1 MENRL
6 FLLQAPAG
14 GGTKIVLNKQSDLIL
29 HEAEIIKPSGIEEGD
44 IIGLP
49 EHFQEVER
57 LIKQEKEDRGLA
69 DAYIN
74 AAIAAEEAA
83 RIDDI
88 KKLDKSLNSEV
99 ARATAKDAEH
109 DAAIAAE
116 SEARTAADAAH
127 DVEIAAIKETEATN
141 VATLQ
146 GNIDSEQKRAEAAE
160 KVNADAIAKEVSD
173 RISAV
178 STEEAA
184 RIAGDAA
191 LQASLDAMDAAY
203 KSADAGLQSAIDSAQ
218 AEINGILS
226 GSTLDANSFAEI
238 VTLINSVDT
247 ENDTAFAS
255 YVLSNDAALAQEV
268 ADRIA
273 GDDKLTGD
281 LAAEVVRATAAE
293 AANAAAIAAE
303 EAARVAG
310 DAALQASLDAEISGR
325 TAADVAFQASLD
337 AEIANRVAGD
347 DTLTTN
353 LNAEVARAEAAEQ
366 VNAQAIAD
374 EVVARTTKDAE
385 QDAALT
391 TEVDRAKAAEKVN
404 ADAIAAEEARAIAA
418 EGVLDT
424 AIKAEEARAIAKD
437 AEHDAALA
445 AEEARAKAAEKVNAD
460 AIAAEE
466 ARAIAAEGVL
476 DTTIKAEEA
485 RAIAKD
491 AEHDAA
497 IAKEEADR
505 VAAIAAE
512 EAARISG
519 DTAIQA
525 ELSEAV
531 AELEGANK
539 AQDANAAKFEAKTN
553 AAIAAEEAARISG
566 DTALQASLDAEVDRA
581 RRAEKVNA
589 AAIAKEE
596 ADRIAAITTQKER
609 IDIILSG
616 SSVDLDQF
624 SEVVKFVEDIDMEN
638 DASLISAIDEVRKEH
653 KSDMNAEV
661 SAREKADAYIIA
673 AVGYADRGDAST
685 SHFEG
690 YLDASAEFGQAE
702 QQLAKLSDSLDELT
716 VKISELKGD
725 KAEAEAAG
733 NTDLVNSLTE
743 SIAANEAAK
752 AEQEAEKKD
761 LESSGVLHFEAFMPI
776 NEVNFEAWKKDV
788 EATELSDV
796 RTELFDSIKKEA
808 DSSVGR
814 DSEIIAAVGYNDRGA
829 ASTSHFEGYLDASAE
844 FEQATEQLAMLNYSI
859 DELTVK
865 ISELKGDKAEAEAAG
880 NTDLV
885 NSLTVTIADFEAT
898 KAKQEAE
905 KKDLESSGVFE
916 FEAFMPVNEVN
927 FEAWKKDVEATE
939 LKDATSK
946 LNDTIKR
953 EADASVER
961 DYRIEAAVG
970 YKDRGQASESHFDY
984 YVQGSAEFEQA
995 IKESEMLTEEID
1007 SLEREFASLQAQKA
1021 EAEAAGDTD
1030 LVNKLT
1036 EAMEVTYATKDD
1048 KEAQREEIKSSG
1060 VLSFEVY
1067 MPVNEVNF
1075 EAWKKDTEDAE
1086 FKDVTSKLND
1096 ELAAEIKRATAA
1108 EESLAS
1114 DVANIIENTDVSKID
1129 SFVEVINEFNKVS
1142 AANFDS
1148 IYAKKVSVSFDG
1160 KEQIV
1165 LANPVKP
1172 ESMMLYINGLMVEN
1186 GVDYTEIVEGGMVAG
1201 AVLLGDALYL
1211 AGAGAKL
1218 AGYGVHG
1225 SFSSVEFNGIDYAA
1239 LIDAKQV
1246 EISKLETKIADAK
1259 AVDAEE
1265 GAEFEVW
1272 KANTVAQID
1281 AALAAGDTATADS
1294 LTDLLANNT
1303 ADREEDKASMQRY
1316 IADTEKA
1323 LAKAKDELAALQA
1336 EANEA

>member
-293 AANAAAIAAE
+293 AANAAAIAKE
-303 EAARVAG
+303 EADRVAA

-673 AVGYADRGDAST
+673 AVGYADRGAASN

-690 YLDASAEFGQAE
+690 YLDASAEFEQATE
-702 QQLAKLSDSLDELT
+702 QLAMLNYSIDELT

-733 NTDLVNSLTE
+733 NTDLVNSLTVT
-743 SIAANEAAK
+743 IADFEATKAK
-752 AEQEAEKKD
+752 QEAEKKD

-885 NSLTVTIADFEAT
+885 NSLTESIAANETA

>member
-293 AANAAAIAAE
+293 AANAAAIAKE
-303 EAARVAG
+303 EADRVAA

-512 EAARISG
+512 EAARSSG

-673 AVGYADRGDAST
+673 AVGYADRG
-685 SHFEG
+685 
-690 YLDASAEFGQAE
+690 
-702 QQLAKLSDSLDELT
+702 
-716 VKISELKGD
+716 
-725 KAEAEAAG
+725 
-733 NTDLVNSLTE
+733 
-743 SIAANEAAK
+743 
-752 AEQEAEKKD
+752 
-761 LESSGVLHFEAFMPI
+761 
-776 NEVNFEAWKKDV
+776 
-788 EATELSDV
+788 
-796 RTELFDSIKKEA
+796 
-808 DSSVGR
+808 
-814 DSEIIAAVGYNDRGA
+814 A
-829 ASTSHFEGYLDASAE
+829 ASNSHFEGYLDASAE

-885 NSLTVTIADFEAT
+885 NSLTESIAANETA

>member
-1 MENRL
+1 MEKL
-6 FLLQAPAG
+6 FLLEAPAG

-49 EHFQEVER
+49 EHFEKVEGE
-57 LIKQEKEDRGLA
+57 IKQEVANRVAGDEALQADLETAIDALEAA
-69 DAYIN
+69 DAAEAAERAASDKVHD
-74 AAIAAEEAA
+74 AAIKAEEAA
-83 RIDDI
+83 RIEGDNT
-88 KKLDKSLNSEV
+88 LTTNLNAEV

-146 GNIDSEQKRAEAAE
+146 GNIDSEQARAEAAE

-293 AANAAAIAAE
+293 AANAAAIAKE
-303 EAARVAG
+303 EADRVAA

-424 AIKAEEARAIAKD
+424 AIKEES
-437 AEHDAALA
+437 
-445 AEEARAKAAEKVNAD
+445 
-460 AIAAEE
+460 
-466 ARAIAAEGVL
+466 
-476 DTTIKAEEA
+476 
-485 RAIAKD
+485 
-491 AEHDAA
+491 
-497 IAKEEADR
+497 
-505 VAAIAAE
+505 
-512 EAARISG
+512 ARISG

-531 AELEGANK
+531 AELEGVNK
-539 AQDANAAKFEAKTN
+539 AQDEKAAKFEAETN
-553 AAIAAEEAARISG
+553 AAIAAEEARAIAAEG
-566 DTALQASLDAEVDRA
+566 VLDTAIKAEEARAKSKDAEHD
-581 RRAEKVNA
+581 
-589 AAIAKEE
+589 AAIAAEEARAIAAEGVLDAAIAAETARAKDAEKAMSEAISKEE
-596 ADRIAAITTQKER
+596 SERIAAITTQKER

-624 SEVVKFVEDIDMEN
+624 SEVVKFVEDIDMNN

-653 KSDMNAEV
+653 KSDMDAEV
-661 SAREKADAYIIA
+661 SNREKADAEIIA
-673 AVGYADRGDAST
+673 AVGYNDRGAASN

-690 YLDASAEFGQAE
+690 YLDASAEFGQATE
-702 QQLAKLSDSLDELT
+702 QLAMLNDVIAELNVEIASL
-716 VKISELKGD
+716 KSQ

-733 NTDLVNSLTE
+733 NTDLVNKLTAD
-743 SIAANEAAK
+743 IAVTVATK
-752 AEQEAEKKD
+752 ADQEAEKKD
-761 LESSGVLHFEAFMPI
+761 LESSGALSFEAFMPI

-788 EATELSDV
+788 EATELEGV

-829 ASTSHFEGYLDASAE
+829 ASNSHFEGYLNASGE
-844 FEQATEQLAMLNYSI
+844 FGQATKDLAMLNDI
-859 DELTVK
+859 IAELNVE
-865 ISELKGDKAEAEAAG
+865 IASLEAQKAEAEAAG

-885 NSLTVTIADFEAT
+885 NSLTEMIAANETA
-898 KAKQEAE
+898 KAEQEAE
-905 KKDLESSGVFE
+905 KKGLESSGVLE

-927 FEAWKKDVEATE
+927 FEAWKKDT
-939 LKDATSK
+939 KDAETSENFAK
-946 LNDTIKR
+946 LNKGLED
-953 EADASVER
+953 
-961 DYRIEAAVG
+961 
-970 YKDRGQASESHFDY
+970 
-984 YVQGSAEFEQA
+984 
-995 IKESEMLTEEID
+995 EI
-1007 SLEREFASLQAQKA
+1007 A
-1021 EAEAAGDTD
+1021 
-1030 LVNKLT
+1030 
-1036 EAMEVTYATKDD
+1036 
-1048 KEAQREEIKSSG
+1048 
-1060 VLSFEVY
+1060 
-1067 MPVNEVNF
+1067 
-1075 EAWKKDTEDAE
+1075 
-1086 FKDVTSKLND
+1086 
-1096 ELAAEIKRATAA
+1096 RATAA
-1108 EESLAS
+1108 EGELTVK
-1114 DVANIIENTDVSKID
+1114 VADIIENTDVSKID

-1142 AANFDS
+1142 EANFDS
-1148 IYAKKVSVSFDG
+1148 IYAKKVGITFNGVS
-1160 KEQIV
+1160 EV
-1165 LANPVKP
+1165 MLANLVKP

-1201 AVLLGDALYL
+1201 ATLLGDALDL
-1211 AGAGAKL
+1211 AVAGAKL
-1218 AGYGVHG
+1218 ASYGVHG

-1239 LIDAKQV
+1239 LINAKQAELV
-1246 EISKLETKIADAK
+1246 ELEAQKAEATDKHYQSKS
-1259 AVDAEE
+1259 
-1265 GAEFEVW
+1265 EFESLIA
-1272 KANTVAQID
+1272 KLKSEIEAAN
-1281 AALAAGDTATADS
+1281 AAGDADYAAKAEAE
-1294 LTDLLANNT
+1294 LANVE
-1303 ADREEDKASMQRY
+1303 AARDEELSAFNELVNSINSQIQSLNAE
-1316 IADTEKA
+1316 IAK
-1323 LAKAKDELAALQA
+1323 LHA
-1336 EANEA
+1336 EAAEA